1 MSQPDRIIVHWL
13 NYSRSQRIVWLL
25 EELNIPFELKT
36 YKRTKEFRA
45 PKELDNIHPLGK
57 SPVIEIIKP
66 NGDSL
71 KLAETGHIIQ
81 YLLQNYDPNHLLTPT
96 DPKELEQLDYF
107 LHYSEGT
114 LQPLLVTLLVHSF
127 AKQKAPFGTR
137 FLMGLLVKGIDDQF
151 YLPELKKNL
160 DFLETA
166 LIKQKSELN
175 SNYFV
180 GKKLTGADIILSFP
194 IFTNIF
200 SSKDAARGLGVHD
213 LDKRWPNL
221 NEWSENIAKEPK
233 FIKANELVAKYETS
247 TPNI

>member
-1 MSQPDRIIVHWL
+1 MSQSERIVVHWL
-13 NYSRSQRIVWLL
+13 NYSRSQRIIWLL

-45 PKELDNIHPLGK
+45 PLELDDVHPLGK

-66 NGDSL
+66 DGE
-71 KLAETGHIIQ
+71 KKVLAESGHIIQ
-81 YLLQNYDPNHLLTPT
+81 YFLKHYDPNHILTPT
-96 DPKELEQLDYF
+96 NPKELEEMDYF
-107 LHYSEGT
+107 LHYSEGS
-114 LQPLLVTLLVHSF
+114 LNSLLVTLLVHQF

-160 DFLETA
+160 NFLENV
-166 LIKQKSELN
+166 LIKQKKELN
-175 SNYFV
+175 SKYFV
-180 GKKLTGADIILSFP
+180 GNSLTGADIILSFP
-194 IFTNIF
+194 ILTNIF
-200 SSKDAARGLGVHD
+200 SSKDSAKALGVND
-213 LDKRWPNL
+213 IEKRWPNL

-233 FIKANELVAKYETS
+233 FIKAKELVAEYDTI